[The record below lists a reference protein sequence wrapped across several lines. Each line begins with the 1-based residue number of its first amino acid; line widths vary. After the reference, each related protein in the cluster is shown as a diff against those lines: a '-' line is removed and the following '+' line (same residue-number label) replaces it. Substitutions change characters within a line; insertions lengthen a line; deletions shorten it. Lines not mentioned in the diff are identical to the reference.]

1 MLDFKG
7 LCKLRF
13 ALRPCLHVSGFVCFR
28 KHFIAVTKL
37 YASTRIRIR
46 CAFDSPHVC
55 EFDTKMLEWLIEHA
69 LMKKLR
75 RLPWQRSMCV
85 SSFRTFTSS
94 FSKVYGYK
102 HPQSTCSWTRCV
114 FKSFHSGER
123 SGEWT
128 KAGFVTKCL
137 RIQTYLDTCGQGLT
151 LYFITIES
159 LG

>member
-7 LCKLRF
+7 LCKLHF
-13 ALRPCLHVSGFVCFR
+13 ALRSCLHVSGFVCFR

-46 CAFDSPHVC
+46 CAFDCPHVC
-55 EFDTKMLEWLIEHA
+55 ELDTKMLEWLIEHA

-85 SSFRTFTSS
+85 SGFRTFTSS

-102 HPQSTCSWTRCV
+102 HPHV
-114 FKSFHSGER
+114 
-123 SGEWT
+123 
-128 KAGFVTKCL
+128 AGFVAFSKVSTLESVFKCL
-137 RIQTYLDTCGQGLT
+137 RIQTYSDTCGQGLT